1 MPCNWVAV
9 WNETIDDKYSPS
21 WIVVDV
27 RDEWIQVAS
36 YVMKTPGLE
45 PALGQRLLAHLARI
59 SQQISPPD
67 SPAHPHAPL
76 PGPIPTG
83 LHPESP
89 PGGSFSVFPLAHPTL
104 AREYSITAQF
114 QVYRN
119 NPLADRSASSASF
132 RAEVSGERSDDDSGS
147 QHGRMLNIPTKP
159 SNHLKSEDI
168 EEASGDPS
176 GDPSND
182 SSGDPSSDP
191 TPGSSSNC
199 LVVESNI
206 VHVASGDDGK
216 DAGMDPMWRPW
227 WRRRETSRVE
237 TCDAIINPSIS
248 VSTCLSSRL
257 RCVCLCL
264 ALHHR
269 PVAFVQQPHVF
280 HSLLLGTPSFA
291 YRVNTARVHN
301 VQFRLW

>member
-1 MPCNWVAV
+1 
-9 WNETIDDKYSPS
+9 
-21 WIVVDV
+21 
-27 RDEWIQVAS
+27 
-36 YVMKTPGLE
+36 MKTPGLE

-227 WRRRETSRVE
+227 
-237 TCDAIINPSIS
+237 
-248 VSTCLSSRL
+248 
-257 RCVCLCL
+257 
-264 ALHHR
+264 
-269 PVAFVQQPHVF
+269 
-280 HSLLLGTPSFA
+280 
-291 YRVNTARVHN
+291 
-301 VQFRLW
+301 